1 MQNPPGSAVMTA
13 ADLSSLGGNG
23 PTPAPFAGNS
33 RRQRRF
39 WIDLPVGFAV
49 LVLSIIAGEQIKMRL
64 QLPVWAT
71 LAVVLLLALSRHS
84 VAAYREESAPLIW
97 LLGPAVVAM
106 AVPVWQRRQLIAANW
121 KRLLLV
127 VVLGIAFSA
136 FSVLLL
142 GPFVGWREA
151 KSLVPKSVTTPVAL
165 GIIKEGSLGRG
176 PQNQPVESVLG
187 LGIMISALSGAVLGP
202 LVLQLTGVRDRR
214 AVGLALGCTSIGVG
228 TARAFEIDSTAGA
241 FATIGMSLTAICAGF
256 VLPCLLRL
264 I

>member
-1 MQNPPGSAVMTA
+1 MNELFTTIFWSGVTLA
-13 ADLSSLGGNG
+13 AFFGW
-23 PTPAPFAGNS
+23 
-33 RRQRRF
+33 RRIF
-39 WIDLPVGFAV
+39 LALKHPV
-49 LVLSIIAGEQIKMRL
+49 LHPIL
-64 QLPVWAT
+64 WAT
-71 LAVVLLLALSRHS
+71 LAVVILLALGRHS
-84 VAAYREESAPLIW
+84 VAAYREESAPLSW

-165 GIIKEGSLGRG
+165 GIIKEGSLGRA
-176 PQNQPVESVLG
+176 PQNQLVESVLG
-187 LGIMISALSGAVLGP
+187 IGIMISALSGAVFGP

-241 FATIGMSLTAICAGF
+241 FATIGMTLTAICAGF